1 MRSIIDTTK
10 NWKRPMKT
18 IKNADRVS
26 NLGPSCGRLEPS
38 CPSLGR
44 SWGLVG
50 QSWPQ
55 VEPMLRPCRI
65 ETENLDDVVPICMH
79 TCANYYYS
87 REPFF
92 GDGSI
97 LKMTSVEQNLFVSL
111 AAKSPCGCYC
121 ISWLHRVFSTASL
134 N

>member
-1 MRSIIDTTK
+1 MFPCSWGGLMRPGVTYGTCREHCSMRSIIDTTK

-65 ETENLDDVVPICMH
+65 ETENLDDVVPICTH
-79 TCANYYYS
+79 AQIITTA
-87 REPFF
+87 
-92 GDGSI
+92 G
-97 LKMTSVEQNLFVSL
+97 NLFYPFLSFF
-111 AAKSPCGCYC
+111 
-121 ISWLHRVFSTASL
+121 WRRVDPENVL
-134 N
+134 CER